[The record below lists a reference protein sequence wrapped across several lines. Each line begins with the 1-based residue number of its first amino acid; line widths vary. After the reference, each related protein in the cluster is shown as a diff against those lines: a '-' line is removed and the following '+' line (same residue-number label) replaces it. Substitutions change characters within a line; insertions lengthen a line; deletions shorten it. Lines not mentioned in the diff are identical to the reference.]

1 MSLEN
6 FDRQCKRAFF
16 QLVSEFGPSH
26 VGQFRISEDE
36 IKQAL
41 DYQRA
46 TQTMWDN
53 AISFF
58 ENKGYFVVRN
68 TFGLSLELT
77 TRSMASSP
85 SDQMALANALEMF
98 RARAVLQEDYNNY

>member
-16 QLVSEFGPSH
+16 QLVSEFGPNH

-41 DYQRA
+41 NYQRA
-46 TQTMWDN
+46 TQTMWDT

-58 ENKGYFVVRN
+58 EHRGYYVVRDA
-68 TFGLSLELT
+68 FGIFLELT

-85 SDQMALANALEMF
+85 SDQIDLANALEIF
-98 RARAVLQEDYNNY
+98 RMRAALQGDYDNL